1 MDPNIITLFSTIEA
15 LVNRINKLELI
26 ISYSNLKNNIS
37 PELFNE
43 IINNNENNNNLPL
56 NTKEFNTWI
65 EIKEDIPLLHK
76 PEEILRINRGGQI
89 NDDEI
94 IKEKEDP
101 RYKEYQF
108 ISPEIFIENL
118 YNKLEKPHNEKIEMF
133 KTAEKERVK
142 RIIEKNNNDY
152 KLMREHIE
160 KREAHIEEAEYQ
172 KALRQAKIEARI
184 QAQKK
189 LLFQEA
195 LQELKTDDATK

>member
-94 IKEKEDP
+94 IKKKEDP